1 LASPWVGR
9 PWVGQIGFENP
20 TRPDPHPWV
29 GQELLSKTQSYG
41 HPRRVHE
48 QTAQIMCFYHDQIAH
63 LTFRDM
69 HSINLS
75 FESVQ
80 RSQHDY
86 AEKIRKERLYDFE
99 IV

>member
-1 LASPWVGR
+1 MFIVHHRERNSDDHQTIRFRQDLESQR
-9 PWVGQIGFENP
+9 I
-20 TRPDPHPWV
+20 
-29 GQELLSKTQSYG
+29 
-41 HPRRVHE
+41 HE
-48 QTAQIMCFYHDQIAH
+48 QIAQSMCLYHDQITH

-80 RSQHDY
+80 KSQHDY
-86 AEKIRKERLYDFE
+86 AEKVKKEKLYDLE